1 MSDRRLILEERLRHF
16 VSENPNLKTSSEFTD
31 PDVQRRLLDSL
42 VDGSVFSV
50 VESLN
55 HLQELKETELM
66 SQRYSR
72 VRELGE
78 DVNDEQIHS
87 IDKQIVDEID
97 TMVTEQQS
105 NLCCAGVPLFRVTS
119 DPGEIDV
126 QIEIIKFIMT
136 LHDVYE

>member
-1 MSDRRLILEERLRHF
+1 MSDRRLVLEERLRHF
-16 VSENPNLKTSSEFTD
+16 VSENPNLKSSSEFNS
-31 PDVQRRLLDSL
+31 DVQRRLLDCL

-78 DVNDEQIHS
+78 NANDEQIHS

-119 DPGEIDV
+119 NPNEIDV